1 MRQVLTITLLCL
13 STWASAYDFKAD
25 GFYCNVLS
33 AADSTVEVTYGD
45 VAYPDNIAIPSRV
58 QHGDTLYYV
67 TRIGDHFCKGTQT
80 IRSLSIG
87 KYVTSIGE
95 RAFTGQIV
103 LNEVYIPDNVKRIER
118 EAFSICTRLKS
129 IHIGEGIDSIPER
142 AFCESAYLQE
152 LRIGSNVRYIGKSAF
167 SSYHARL
174 KKLSIPKSVKFIDN
188 GAFAGFWDV
197 EELDL
202 GEVDTIGAYAFTQLF
217 KLKNLRFPKTL
228 KSIGSRAFEQAELI
242 TDIFIPSNVTDIG
255 INPFHSCSGIRF
267 IEVDENNPAYDSRN
281 GCNAIIHSASNNLIV
296 GCQTTVIPADV
307 VSIGESAFTMPDISI
322 NITIP
327 PSVSTMFTDAFSMV
341 IDTVYISD
349 LHSWLSVTFYGQYS
363 NPIRNSRG
371 LFAETPTLLYL
382 NDELLTDLTI
392 PEDIQKIN
400 SYAFVGYKPLKSL
413 SLHEYLGSIGTKAFY
428 GCSELER
435 IDVYSTYPPKITSD
449 TFDKSIYPTS
459 TVYVPYG
466 SKEIFSRANNWSNFK
481 NIVER
486 QATSIESTTSDEV
499 ANRQGKIYNLQGQ
512 KMSCAARR
520 GIYIRNG
527 KKIANF

>member
-242 TDIFIPSNVTDIG
+242 TDIFIPSNVTNIG
-255 INPFHSCSGIRF
+255 SNPFVACKNVQH
-267 IEVDENNPAYDSRN
+267 IEVEETNPVYDSRN
-281 GCNAIIHSASNNLIV
+281 DCNAIIHTDSLKIV
-296 GCQTTVIPADV
+296 TMCHSTHIFDGVRI
-307 VSIGESAFTMPDISI
+307 IGEYPFVNADMPYSV
-322 NITIP
+322 TIP
-327 PSVSTMFTDAFSMV
+327 PSVELMLGSPGNVVERVD
-341 IDTVYISD
+341 ISD
-349 LHSWLSVTFYGQYS
+349 LTAWFSIAFPNGS
-363 NPIRNSRG
+363 NPICNSTG
-371 LFAETPTLLYL
+371 LYAVNPTLLYL
-382 NDELLTDLTI
+382 NDELVTDLTI
-392 PEDIQKIN
+392 PDDITEVKKC
-400 SYAFVGYKPLKSL
+400 AFVGYKPLKSL
-413 SLHEYLGSIGTKAFY
+413 NIHSGVRTFGARAFY

-435 IDVYSTYPPKITSD
+435 IEVYRTFPPKIASD
-449 TFDKSIYPTS
+449 TFDRDTYAAAI
-459 TVYVPYG
+459 VYVPYG
-466 SKEIFSRANNWSNFK
+466 CKDLYSRTSNWSNFK
-481 NIVER
+481 NIIEM
-486 QATSIESTTSDEV
+486 QATTIESAPLDKVT
-499 ANRQGKIYNLQGQ
+499 NRQGKIYNLQGQ

-520 GIYIRNG
+520 GIYILNG